1 MHICFT
7 NTDCLTYKKKK
18 TKKNNHK
25 QIQATFIVLGPLKL
39 LQLFSKRFL
48 SKLRTIMTNQYIF
61 EVQILF
67 LNILKY
73 QLVIKNVSNIK
84 QRIPSL
90 YQDQFQTLI

>member
-1 MHICFT
+1 MFHKYRLP
-7 NTDCLTYKKKK
+7 NLKKK
-18 TKKNNHK
+18 NHK
-25 QIQATFIVLGPLKL
+25 QIQATFIVLDPLKL

-84 QRIPSL
+84 QRR
-90 YQDQFQTLI
+90 

>member
-7 NTDCLTYKKKK
+7 NTDCLTCKKKK
-18 TKKNNHK
+18 NHK
-25 QIQATFIVLGPLKL
+25 QIQATFFVLDPLKL

-84 QRIPSL
+84 QRR
-90 YQDQFQTLI
+90 